1 MDTLLLDCGFPKASR
16 RAYKKPTS
24 AKTTACLHLRC
35 RNPSFYSC
43 SPTLLACI
51 KQTARRCRQYVAMSS
66 SSSTTSPPVDAE
78 RSGGACEVRLGSF
91 FLWLVAICGGLRQKL
106 LSALAEEEDRV

>member
-1 MDTLLLDCGFPKASR
+1 
-16 RAYKKPTS
+16 
-24 AKTTACLHLRC
+24 
-35 RNPSFYSC
+35 
-43 SPTLLACI
+43 
-51 KQTARRCRQYVAMSS
+51 MSS